1 MRYEELVLRLEQLIE
16 EAGCPERVTT
26 DSIVQLYQR
35 DELRKILNVN
45 NVSYHR
51 HGDRRM
57 NQMKSKTEMAEQL
70 YEIVTQ
76 GQFSSLLKTDES
88 EDLLEDTE
96 SGGGGGERS
105 TEANRGT
112 KRARGS

>member
-35 DELRKILNVN
+35 DELRKILKVN

-88 EDLLEDTE
+88 EDLLEDTD
-96 SGGGGGERS
+96 SGGGGG
-105 TEANRGT
+105 
-112 KRARGS
+112 K

>member
-16 EAGCPERVTT
+16 EAGGPERVTT

-35 DELRKILNVN
+35 DELRKILKVN

-70 YEIVTQ
+70 Y
-76 GQFSSLLKTDES
+76 
-88 EDLLEDTE
+88 
-96 SGGGGGERS
+96 
-105 TEANRGT
+105 
-112 KRARGS
+112 